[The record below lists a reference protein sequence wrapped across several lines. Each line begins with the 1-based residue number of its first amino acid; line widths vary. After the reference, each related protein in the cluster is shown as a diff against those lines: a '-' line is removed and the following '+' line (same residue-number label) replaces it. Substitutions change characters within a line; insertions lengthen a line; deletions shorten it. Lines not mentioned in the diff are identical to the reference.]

1 MKKWIAGILIV
12 AVLFS
17 LATYLLIPSV
27 LTVSNIVYCKTT
39 LHGAYRTLI
48 TKTQWEKWWVNKNVT
63 GDSVFE
69 YMGDTYQLTDTYLNG
84 AEVTIH
90 HNIDTLKT
98 EMRTLDLPD
107 DSVAVTWKFS
117 MNTSINPFKR
127 ISRYNDAVA
136 LKKNT
141 KEILDNYKTFV
152 EKDDNVYGISIRIS
166 SIEYTSLITTKAMFD
181 HYPSTNEIYNKID
194 FLKQFSDGHSLKQTY
209 YPMMN
214 VTKDNDTAYRLMVAL
229 PVDTKTS
236 FTGNIHSVEMVPG
249 NFMITEVKGG
259 YKTVSNALDQLQ
271 LYFQDYE
278 KTSMAIPFEYL
289 VTDRIVEPD
298 TTKWITKIYAP
309 VLR

>member
-17 LATYLLIPSV
+17 LATYFFIPSV
-27 LTVSNIVYCKTT
+27 LTISNIVYCKTT
-39 LHGAYRTLI
+39 LNGAHRTI
-48 TKTQWEKWWVNKNVT
+48 ISTPQWKKWWINKNAAT
-63 GDSVFE
+63 DSTFE
-69 YMGDTYQLTDTYLNG
+69 YMGDTYQLTNAYFNG
-84 AEVTIH
+84 AEITIQH
-90 HNIDTLKT
+90 HNNIIKT
-98 EMRTLDLPD
+98 QMRALDLPD
-107 DSVAVTWKFS
+107 DSVAVTWKFT

-127 ISRYNDAVA
+127 ISRYNDAVT

-141 KEILDNYKTFV
+141 KDILDHYKIFV
-152 EKDDNVYGISIRIS
+152 EKDDNVYGIPIRLS
-166 SIEYTSLITTKAMFD
+166 SIEHSSLITTKAMFD

-194 FLKQFSDGHSLKQTY
+194 FLKKFSDVHNLKQTY

-214 VTKDNDTAYRLMVAL
+214 VTIDSNTAYRLMVAL
-229 PVDTKTS
+229 PVNKMTS
-236 FTGNIHSVEMVPG
+236 FTGNVNSVEMVRG

-289 VTDRIVEPD
+289 VTDRMIEPD